1 MSALSIW
8 GKRTPRERLL
18 LVLGLVVVAVAGYLI
33 FSPQEGAK
41 AGMLSSATARS
52 RYDAAMQQ
60 KRDADGKIAALK
72 PKVDTATYNQT
83 SERVMPDVLKTLSDD
98 AGLAGVH
105 LREVKPLRPRSVGG
119 LTKVTLTVR
128 FTSEFGRVIPFV
140 YHVEDPQGKLVVEKL
155 NVSSPDPKSRQVD
168 VEVQVALFTAAGS
181 GTQEGS
187 NAI

>member
-1 MSALSIW
+1 
-8 GKRTPRERLL
+8 
-18 LVLGLVVVAVAGYLI
+18 
-33 FSPQEGAK
+33 
-41 AGMLSSATARS
+41 
-52 RYDAAMQQ
+52 
-60 KRDADGKIAALK
+60 
-72 PKVDTATYNQT
+72 
-83 SERVMPDVLKTLSDD
+83 
-98 AGLAGVH
+98 
-105 LREVKPLRPRSVGG
+105 
-119 LTKVTLTVR
+119 VTLTVR